1 MKKTDK
7 KIDNAIRQTL
17 TEVCDLALEKING
30 FQWLTH
36 QVNYDNFPKSL
47 TVVCVLDTNEQLL
60 AVKQRGDDV
69 YLRKV
74 IKQHLATVNV
84 NITDTHKQV
93 QFDCEEE
100 CTRVHNGNWSV
111 RLQS

>member
-1 MKKTDK
+1 MRKTDK

-17 TEVCDLALEKING
+17 TEVCDLALEKVVG

-47 TVVCVLDTNEQLL
+47 MVVCVLDTNEQLL
-60 AVKQRGDDV
+60 AVKQHGDDV

-74 IKQHLATVNV
+74 IKQHLAKIDV
-84 NITDTHKQV
+84 NITDAHKQV

-100 CTRVHNGNWSV
+100 CTRVNNGNWSI
-111 RLQS
+111 RLQH